1 VITLLTD
8 FGSADYFAPAL
19 KGAILSINP
28 AADIIDL
35 THDIPPQDI
44 PAGAFTLGACFRDF
58 PPGAIHLA
66 VVDPGVGSA
75 RRAIVVEADGHFFV
89 GPDNGLFSY
98 VYEKSACVRGVYHAV
113 RADLFRPHPS
123 ATFHGRDVFAPLAAH
138 LSLGLAPASTG
149 PEIYD
154 FSRFPIP
161 RPDRRRSAEIHGE
174 ILHIDRFGNCITNF
188 TADELD
194 PSQTHEDARIEI
206 GDCVVER
213 FGTHFAEGAEL
224 GGLMAYPGSA
234 GYWEIGAWCAS
245 AAGRCGA
252 HRGARVV
259 LMKMGAPRS

>member
-1 VITLLTD
+1 MITLLTD

-28 AADIIDL
+28 AANIIDL

-44 PAGAFTLGACFRDF
+44 PFGAFTLGACFRDF

-75 RRAIVVEADGHFFV
+75 RRAIVVEADGRLFV

-98 VYEKSACVRGVYHAV
+98 AYEKSTFVRVYHAV

-138 LSLGLAPASTG
+138 LSLGLAPASAG

-154 FSRFPIP
+154 FIRFPIP
-161 RPDRRRSAEIHGE
+161 QPDLGSSGEVTGE

-188 TADELD
+188 TADELA
-194 PSQTHEDARIEI
+194 PSQTRKGARIEI
-206 GDCVVER
+206 GDCVVES
-213 FGTHFAEGAEL
+213 FGTHFAEGADG
-224 GGLMAYPGSA
+224 GGLMAYLGSA

-245 AAGRCGA
+245 AAGRCGVR
-252 HRGARVV
+252 RGARVV
-259 LMKMGAPRS
+259 LWKKSM